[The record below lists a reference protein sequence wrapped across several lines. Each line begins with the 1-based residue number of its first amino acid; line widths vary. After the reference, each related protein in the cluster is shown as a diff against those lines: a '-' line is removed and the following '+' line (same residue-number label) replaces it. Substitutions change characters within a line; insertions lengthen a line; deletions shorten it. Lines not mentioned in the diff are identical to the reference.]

1 MENFLTDFLN
11 EDNTFKLDFF
21 SDDES
26 FSVYAEMTEMGKH
39 HVTLKCAETKED
51 FEKDTD
57 TVILRITRNRKKE
70 KTPIALGES
79 SNNNDN
85 SNNSDNSSEEDIKE

>member
-1 MENFLTDFLN
+1 MENFLTDFFN

-26 FSVYAEMTEMGKH
+26 FSAYAEMTEIGKH
-39 HVTLKCAETKED
+39 HITLKCSETKED
-51 FEKDTD
+51 FENNTD
-57 TVILRITRNRKKE
+57 MVILRITRNRKKE

-85 SNNSDNSSEEDIKE
+85 SDNSKEDIKE

>member
-1 MENFLTDFLN
+1 MENFLKEFFN
-11 EDNTFKLDFF
+11 EDNTFELSFF
-21 SDDES
+21 SNDEG

-51 FEKDTD
+51 FEKDTN

-70 KTPIALGES
+70 KTPIALGG
-79 SNNNDN
+79 SNNN
-85 SNNSDNSSEEDIKE
+85 EEDIKE

>member
-1 MENFLTDFLN
+1 MENFLTDFFN
-11 EDNTFKLDFF
+11 EDNTFKLEFF

-26 FSVYAEMTEMGKH
+26 FSAYAEMTEMGKH

-51 FEKDTD
+51 FENDID

-70 KTPIALGES
+70 KTPIALGNS

-85 SNNSDNSSEEDIKE
+85 SDNSEEDIKE

>member
-1 MENFLTDFLN
+1 MEEYMENFLTDFFN

-26 FSVYAEMTEMGKH
+26 FSAYAEMTEMGKH
-39 HVTLKCAETKED
+39 HVTLKPGETKED
-51 FEKDTD
+51 FENDTD

-70 KTPIALGES
+70 KTPIALGDS

-85 SNNSDNSSEEDIKE
+85 SDNSKEDIKE

>member
-1 MENFLTDFLN
+1 MENFLKEFFN
-11 EDNTFKLDFF
+11 EDNTFELSFF
-21 SDDES
+21 SDEES

-39 HVTLKCAETKED
+39 HVTLKCAETKEE

-70 KTPIALGES
+70 KTPIALGS
-79 SNNNDN
+79 SNNN
-85 SNNSDNSSEEDIKE
+85 EEDIKE

>member
-1 MENFLTDFLN
+1 MENFLTDFFN

-21 SDDES
+21 SDEES
-26 FSVYAEMTEMGKH
+26 FSAYAEMTEMGKH

-51 FEKDTD
+51 FENDTD

-70 KTPIALGES
+70 KTPIALGNS
-79 SNNNDN
+79 
-85 SNNSDNSSEEDIKE
+85 SNNSDNSDNSKEDIKE

>member
-1 MENFLTDFLN
+1 MENFLTDFFN

-26 FSVYAEMTEMGKH
+26 FSAYAEMTEMGKH
-39 HVTLKCAETKED
+39 HVTLKSAETKED
-51 FEKDTD
+51 FENDTN

-70 KTPIALGES
+70 KTPIALGDS

-85 SNNSDNSSEEDIKE
+85 SDNSKEDIKE

>member
-1 MENFLTDFLN
+1 MENFLKEFFN
-11 EDNTFKLDFF
+11 EDNTFELSFF

-39 HVTLKCAETKED
+39 HVTLKCAETKEE

-70 KTPIALGES
+70 KTPIALGDS
-79 SNNNDN
+79 SIDNNNSTN
-85 SNNSDNSSEEDIKE
+85 SMEDIEE

>member
-1 MENFLTDFLN
+1 MENFLKEFFN
-11 EDNTFKLDFF
+11 EDNTFELSFF
-21 SDDES
+21 SNDEG

-51 FEKDTD
+51 FEKDTN

-70 KTPIALGES
+70 KPPIALGG
-79 SNNNDN
+79 SNNN
-85 SNNSDNSSEEDIKE
+85 EEDITE

>member
-1 MENFLTDFLN
+1 MENFLTDFFN

-26 FSVYAEMTEMGKH
+26 FSAYAEMTEMGKH
-39 HVTLKCAETKED
+39 HVTLKCAETKEG

-85 SNNSDNSSEEDIKE
+85 SDNSKEDIKE

>member
-1 MENFLTDFLN
+1 MENFLTDFFN

-70 KTPIALGES
+70 KTPIALGDS
-79 SNNNDN
+79 SNNNNDN
-85 SNNSDNSSEEDIKE
+85 SDNSDDSEEDIKE

>member
-1 MENFLTDFLN
+1 MENFLKEFFN
-11 EDNTFKLDFF
+11 EDNTFELSFF

-26 FSVYAEMTEMGKH
+26 FSAYAEMTEMGKH
-39 HVTLKCAETKED
+39 HVTLKCAETKEE
-51 FEKDTD
+51 FEKDID

-85 SNNSDNSSEEDIKE
+85 SNNFDNSSEEDVKE

>member
-1 MENFLTDFLN
+1 MENFLKEFFN
-11 EDNTFKLDFF
+11 EDNTFELSFF

-39 HVTLKCAETKED
+39 HVTLKCAETKEE

-70 KTPIALGES
+70 KTPIALGDS

-85 SNNSDNSSEEDIKE
+85 SDNSKEDIKE